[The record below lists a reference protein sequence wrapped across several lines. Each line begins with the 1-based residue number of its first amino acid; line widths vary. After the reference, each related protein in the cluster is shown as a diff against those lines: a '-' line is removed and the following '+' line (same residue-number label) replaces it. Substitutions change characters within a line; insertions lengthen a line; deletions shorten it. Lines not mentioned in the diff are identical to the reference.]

1 MFGSN
6 SGVVIAIIWSQFI
19 LECGLRMASDDGDH
33 HIEGDKGNDEPA
45 DDEAGLIEG
54 ALQPL
59 VLPLL
64 PLPLEVHQVVGIVR
78 LILLKFCSCVL
89 G

>member
-1 MFGSN
+1 
-6 SGVVIAIIWSQFI
+6 
-19 LECGLRMASDDGDH
+19 MASDDGDH
-33 HIEGDKGNDEPA
+33 HIEGDEGNDEPA

-64 PLPLEVHQVVGIVR
+64 PFSLKVHQVVRIVR

>member
-1 MFGSN
+1 
-6 SGVVIAIIWSQFI
+6 
-19 LECGLRMASDDGDH
+19 MASDDGNH
-33 HIEGDKGNDEPA
+33 HIEGDKGNNEPA
-45 DDEAGLIEG
+45 DEKAGFPEG

-59 VLPLL
+59 MFPLL
-64 PLPLEVHQVVGIVR
+64 PFSLKVHKVVRIVS